1 MCGAADFAANATL
14 TAASEGGDTSQP
26 VQPTLPD
33 SKTMTIAT
41 LPRPL
46 DRAEAFFWF
55 LDRFSSMN
63 FAVIAEGRGA
73 LDEAALQQ
81 ALDAAQKRHPLLA
94 VAIEADAGQRL
105 HFVPKPAQG
114 VPLTRDDAAD
124 WRTAL
129 AERIVE
135 PFALGEAPLVRAC
148 RLSDGERWV
157 LALVFHHSIG
167 DARSG
172 FAVLTEVLQGVA
184 GVAVGPEP
192 VSLQPPLGELYPA
205 AFAGDAGREL
215 LGQLKAMRKAA
226 AERSGLPV
234 PQVGHR
240 YSDEQAPR
248 IIALDFTAAEADA
261 LARNARA
268 TQATVNG
275 LIGAAQLIALRE
287 RFGDDDERVLGLTC
301 AADLRP
307 HLAAPVGAETPGFY
321 VTLVT
326 SIQRVGGDS
335 ALWPLAQRLTGAIR
349 QQISAGAGHLF
360 YDFMPPVEQFPA
372 SPEGVVSFSGMMARG
387 VQTSLLSNAGRLPP
401 LPDLPGLD
409 VESRSF
415 ALCPTKTQP
424 VFTAVATHCRGMTI
438 NVNYNAAQFSDGDA
452 RAVADSMQRLL
463 RLAAA

>member
-1 MCGAADFAANATL
+1 MPNANAMT
-14 TAASEGGDTSQP
+14 TS
-26 VQPTLPD
+26 V
-33 SKTMTIAT
+33 

-63 FAVIAEGRGA
+63 FAVMAEGRGD
-73 LDEAALQQ
+73 LDEQALQQ
-81 ALDAAQKRHPLLA
+81 ALDAAQRRHPLLKA
-94 VAIEADAGQRL
+94 AIEADAGQRL
-105 HFVPKPAQG
+105 HFVPRPATG
-114 VPLTRDDAAD
+114 LPLIRIDDKD
-124 WRTAL
+124 WRMAL

-135 PFALGEAPLVRAC
+135 PFELGEAPLIRAC
-148 RLSDGERWV
+148 RLSDGERWII
-157 LALVFHHSIG
+157 ALIFHHSIG

-172 FAVLTEVLQGVA
+172 FAVLSEVLQGAA
-184 GVAVGPEP
+184 GAP
-192 VSLQPPLGELYPA
+192 VDETPMPLQPPLGALYPA

-234 PQVGHR
+234 AQVGHR
-240 YSDEQAPR
+240 PSDEIVPR
-248 IIALDFTAAEADA
+248 IISLQLSVAEADA

-275 LIGAAQLIALRE
+275 VIGAAQLIALRAL
-287 RFGDDDERVLGLTC
+287 FGDDDERVLGLTC

-307 HLAAPVGAETPGFY
+307 HLAKQVGADTPSFY

-326 SIQRVGGDS
+326 SIQRVGNDA

-401 LPDLPGLD
+401 LPELPGLA

-415 ALCPTKTQP
+415 ALCPTRTQP
-424 VFTAVATHCRGMTI
+424 VFTAVTTHSGGMTI
-438 NVNYNAAQFSDGDA
+438 NVNYNAAQFGDDDA
-452 RAVADSMQRLL
+452 RAVAAAMQRLL
-463 RLAAA
+463 RGASV